1 MAHQLA
7 RLIYRLLRFGTE
19 YHDKGMQHY
28 ERQYRKNQIEWLKRQ
43 AAQLNMQLIPNTG
56 VAR

>member
-7 RLIYRLLRFGTE
+7 RLIYRLLRFGTQ

-28 ERQYRKNQIEWLKRQ
+28 EHQYHETQIKWLKKQ
-43 AAQLNMQLIPNTG
+43 AAQLNMQLIPAQG
-56 VAR
+56 VGK